1 MSYIEKEANKN
12 QGVVDTIKEE
22 INKSLPNSTVDS
34 VNVGNLLG
42 SVSSAFANLANM
54 TSQTKAISI
63 AVTTVNGA
71 ILNYGVNI
79 AKDGE
84 HNLKATFTGASGA
97 VVSVG
102 VAEGLGALTGAILRT
117 VAVSAIVASGAPVA
131 VTVLAGT
138 AVVGASYLAG
148 NYASHYAGKLYDMF
162 FGETLEVNFK
172 GESNNTIKTTENA
185 QEILNNQDI
194 QNMIKDK
201 KNVTIEDNSG
211 EIYTIE
217 NGNTVWDI
225 AQKNNTTVDKLIEL
239 NPWLAD
245 NMSDDKSWILIK
257 PGQTIELPQSDEQ
270 RSIDSGSEYNS
281 QQAQQI
287 IIDPLAL
294 DLNHNGKIDTTNAN
308 SSNTLF
314 DMDNNGMSEIT
325 GWIDKEDGLL
335 VYDKNNNGKIDNI
348 NELFGNENKDGYR
361 ELRELINSNDD
372 NVIDKNDTK
381 FKDLKI
387 WQDLNGDGISQNN
400 ELKTLDELNITSI
413 NLNSKNTNIDDN
425 GNNIFKTSTFTQNG
439 QEYLSGDVNLAVDK
453 RFTDFRGDYTLSV
466 DALFL
471 PWLRGYG
478 DVKDAHIAY
487 SMDEEF
493 KEFTKTLV
501 GDDEKAYNEFDTFLK
516 KWSGLDKV
524 HSANGITRD
533 TLTMDDKVWIMETL
547 SGKDFFKSRIE
558 TAYSNNRNSSNRYD
572 TGYIDEQYNNLK
584 TKNYSIFAS
593 QSFYKD
599 GFNGSYYSVN
609 QDKMV
614 VYDKELLN
622 NSIVEFIN
630 SSSNIKDAMG
640 FVFALDKL
648 KNDLDINIADL
659 TNNITNNKEMIAN
672 VLNDTA
678 NLSIFQNSFHGSS
691 GDDIVFGTD
700 GDDNIYNKKMIA

>member
-270 RSIDSGSEYNS
+270 RSIDSGLEYNS

-287 IIDPLAL
+287 IIRRYDPLAL
-294 DLNHNGKIDTTNAN
+294 DLNHNGKIDTINAN
-308 SSNTLF
+308 SSNTFF
-314 DMDNNGMSEIT
+314 DMDGDGMSEIT

-361 ELRELINSNDD
+361 ELRELINSNGY

-387 WQDLNGDGISQNN
+387 WQDLNGDGISQSN

-439 QEYLSGDVNLAVDK
+439 QEYLSGDLELQTSNLYVDYK
-453 RFTDFRGDYTLSV
+453 
-466 DALFL
+466 
-471 PWLRGYG
+471 
-478 DVKDAHIAY
+478 
-487 SMDEEF
+487 
-493 KEFTKTLV
+493 
-501 GDDEKAYNEFDTFLK
+501 KA
-516 KWSGLDKV
+516 
-524 HSANGITRD
+524 A
-533 TLTMDDKVWIMETL
+533 
-547 SGKDFFKSRIE
+547 
-558 TAYSNNRNSSNRYD
+558 
-572 TGYIDEQYNNLK
+572 
-584 TKNYSIFAS
+584 
-593 QSFYKD
+593 
-599 GFNGSYYSVN
+599 
-609 QDKMV
+609 
-614 VYDKELLN
+614 
-622 NSIVEFIN
+622 
-630 SSSNIKDAMG
+630 
-640 FVFALDKL
+640 
-648 KNDLDINIADL
+648 
-659 TNNITNNKEMIAN
+659 
-672 VLNDTA
+672 
-678 NLSIFQNSFHGSS
+678 
-691 GDDIVFGTD
+691 
-700 GDDNIYNKKMIA
+700 